1 MVYQISYDLKKPG
14 QDYSGLFEAIKSLGS
29 WWHYLESSWLV
40 DTHYNASQIFERVK
54 GHIDQ
59 NDLILIIGVTNDYA
73 GWLPQKAWDW
83 IKSRQLQ
90 AA

>member
-1 MVYQISYDLKKPG
+1 MVYQISYDLRKPG
-14 QDYSGLFEAIKSLGS
+14 QDYSDLHEAIKALGS

-40 DTHYNASQIFERVK
+40 DTHLNAAQIFDRLN

-59 NDLILIIGVTNDYA
+59 NDLMLIIGVTNDYA
-73 GWLPQKAWDW
+73 GWLPKDAWEW
-83 IKSRQLQ
+83 IRQRSRS